1 MQNVAC
7 PLFRS
12 WFEWWAVLTLQD
24 YQLKGI
30 KVDIQLLESL
40 KTLSVAERIQL
51 VEDLWDS
58 IAITQ
63 EEFGLS
69 EAQQIELKRRLDA
82 LAREN
87 GVREEWH

>member
-1 MQNVAC
+1 M
-7 PLFRS
+7 
-12 WFEWWAVLTLQD
+12 
-24 YQLKGI
+24 
-30 KVDIQLLESL
+30 DIQLLESL

-69 EAQQIELKRRLDA
+69 EAEQIELERRLDA
-82 LAREN
+82 LEQNQSPLSSWSEVKARVLES
-87 GVREEWH
+87 R

>member
-1 MQNVAC
+1 MAHLFPNPGLKGGPC
-7 PLFRS
+7 PPYP
-12 WFEWWAVLTLQD
+12 D

-40 KTLSVAERIQL
+40 KTLSVAECIQL

-69 EAQQIELKRRLDA
+69 EAQQIELERSSMPL
-82 LAREN
+82 EQN
-87 GVREEWH
+87 HSV

>member
-1 MQNVAC
+1 MGRAH
-7 PLFRS
+7 PTR
-12 WFEWWAVLTLQD
+12 LQD

-69 EAQQIELKRRLDA
+69 EAQQIELERRLDA
-82 LAREN
+82 LEQNQSPLSSWSEVKARVLESQ
-87 GVREEWH
+87 

>member
-1 MQNVAC
+1 M
-7 PLFRS
+7 PTLLR
-12 WFEWWAVLTLQD
+12 LQD

-69 EAQQIELKRRLDA
+69 KAQQIELERRLDA
-82 LAREN
+82 LEQNQSPLSSWSA
-87 GVREEWH
+87 

>member
-1 MQNVAC
+1 M
-7 PLFRS
+7 
-12 WFEWWAVLTLQD
+12 
-24 YQLKGI
+24 
-30 KVDIQLLESL
+30 DIQLLESL

-69 EAQQIELKRRLDA
+69 EAQQIELERRLDA
-82 LAREN
+82 LEQNQSPLSSWSEVKARVLES
-87 GVREEWH
+87 R

>member
-1 MQNVAC
+1 M
-7 PLFRS
+7 
-12 WFEWWAVLTLQD
+12 
-24 YQLKGI
+24 
-30 KVDIQLLESL
+30 DIQLLESL

-69 EAQQIELKRRLDA
+69 EAQQIELERRLDA
-82 LAREN
+82 LEQNQSA
-87 GVREEWH
+87 

>member
-1 MQNVAC
+1 
-7 PLFRS
+7 
-12 WFEWWAVLTLQD
+12 
-24 YQLKGI
+24 
-30 KVDIQLLESL
+30 VDIQLLESL

-58 IAITQ
+58 ITITQ

-69 EAQQIELKRRLDA
+69 EAQQIELERRLDA

-87 GVREEWH
+87 GVREH

>member
-1 MQNVAC
+1 
-7 PLFRS
+7 
-12 WFEWWAVLTLQD
+12 
-24 YQLKGI
+24 LKGI

-69 EAQQIELKRRLDA
+69 EAQQIELERRLDA
-82 LAREN
+82 LEQNQSPLSSWSEVKARVLES
-87 GVREEWH
+87 R